1 MLVASAQ
8 VEGHSHQQYLRN
20 IIEIAQ
26 LASFSLGLCTS
37 LLLFLLFVL
46 LITVCGRLP
55 SSTLGNLYVFSL
67 FLFFELFFEG
77 VSIGV
82 DHYELSLRVQYP
94 SSE

>member
-8 VEGHSHQQYLRN
+8 VQGYSHQQYLRN

-26 LASFSLGLCTS
+26 LASFSLELCTS

-46 LITVCGRLP
+46 LITVCDCLT
-55 SSTLGNLYVFSL
+55 STLVYLYVFSL
-67 FLFFELFFEG
+67 LLFFELFFEG
-77 VSIGV
+77 VSVWI